1 MKIRAKKVLSLALAA
16 AVTFATVL
24 FGNGMVTKAADVTI
38 GEKNYSTAFWG
49 AHSEAYKVVPHTSST
64 VSFTNHGG
72 SSNWNNFVV
81 VLNDPDTKKEI
92 GVVRADNWG

>member
-16 AVTFATVL
+16 AVTFSTVL
-24 FGNGMVTKAADVTI
+24 FGNGMVTKAADVTL
-38 GEKNYSTAFWG
+38 GEKDYSTPWWG

-72 SSNWNNFVV
+72 KNNFNNFVEYFSR
-81 VLNDPDTKKEI
+81 DK
-92 GVVRADNWG
+92 R